1 MMKAERPLG
10 ILCALPE
17 EMALLAASLSD
28 PRPDERAGTAFLSGV
43 LDGCAVT
50 IAEGG
55 IGKVGSALAATLLLD
70 RFDCRTLIFTGVA
83 GGLDPALGIGDIVI
97 AERLIQHD
105 YGSVVGDAHVAFR
118 GGDFPLGGTRRD
130 PAFVLDPLLL
140 ERLKVGLAGYAP
152 PPLAASVLG
161 EEKGRQP
168 RLVFGTV
175 VTGDIFVNSSAM
187 RERLHER
194 WSAQAVEMEGA
205 AVAQVAER
213 FGVPAIVIR
222 ALSDLAGAE
231 SHMDFGQFLDVASEA
246 AADVVRKVVG
256 VMRSP

>member
-1 MMKAERPLG
+1 MTKAERPLG

-17 EMALLAASLSD
+17 EMQLLAANLSD
-28 PRPDERAGTAFLSGV
+28 PRPDERAGTTFLSGT
-43 LDGCAVT
+43 LDGSAVT

-55 IGKVGSALAATLLLD
+55 IGKVGAALAATLLLE
-70 RFDCRTLIFTGVA
+70 RFDCRTLIFSGVA

-105 YGSVVGDAHVAFR
+105 YGAVVGDAQVTFR

-130 PAFVLDPLLL
+130 PAFMLDLLLL
-140 ERLKVGLAGYAP
+140 ERLKAGLAGYAP
-152 PPLAASVLG
+152 PKLAASVLG
-161 EEKGRQP
+161 DVKGRQP
-168 RLVFGTV
+168 QLVFGTV
-175 VTGDIFVNSSAM
+175 VTGDIFVNSATM

-213 FGVPAIVIR
+213 FDVPAIVIR

-246 AADVVRKVVG
+246 AADVVRRVVR
-256 VMRSP
+256 VVA

>member
-1 MMKAERPLG
+1 MTTFERPLG
-10 ILCALPE
+10 ILCALPQ
-17 EMALLAASLSD
+17 EMQLLATSLAES
-28 PRPDERAGTAFLSGV
+28 RPDERAGTTFLSGA

-55 IGKVGSALAATLLLD
+55 IGKVGSALAATLLLE
-70 RFDCRTLIFTGVA
+70 RFNCRTLIFTGVA

-130 PAFVLDPLLL
+130 PAFALDPLLL
-140 ERLKVGLAGYAP
+140 ERLKAGLAGYAP
-152 PPLAASVLG
+152 PMLAASVIG
-161 EEKGRQP
+161 KKKGRQP

-175 VTGDIFVNSSAM
+175 VTGDVFVNSAAM
-187 RERLHER
+187 RERLRER

-246 AADVVRKVVG
+246 AADVVRRVVRIVG
-256 VMRSP
+256 

>member
-1 MMKAERPLG
+1 MTKADRPLG
-10 ILCALPE
+10 ILCAMAE
-17 EMALLAASLSD
+17 EMALLADAMADRSAG
-28 PRPDERAGTAFLSGV
+28 ERAGVPIATGR
-43 LDGCAVT
+43 LDGCDVVL
-50 IAEGG
+50 AESG
-55 IGKVGSALAATLLLD
+55 IGKVGAALAATLLLD
-70 RFDCRTLIFTGVA
+70 RFACRSLIFTGVA

-105 YGSVVGDAHVAFR
+105 YGAVVGEAHVAFR
-118 GGDFPLGGTRRD
+118 GGDFPLGEARRD
-130 PAFVLDPLLL
+130 PAFALDPLLL
-140 ERLKVGLAGYAP
+140 ERLKTALAEYAP
-152 PPLAASVLG
+152 PRLAASVIG

-168 RLVFGTV
+168 QLVFGTV
-175 VTGDIFVNSSAM
+175 VTGDIFVNSAAM

-213 FGVPAIVIR
+213 FGVPVIVIR

-246 AADVVRKVVG
+246 AADVVRRVVRIVG
-256 VMRSP
+256 